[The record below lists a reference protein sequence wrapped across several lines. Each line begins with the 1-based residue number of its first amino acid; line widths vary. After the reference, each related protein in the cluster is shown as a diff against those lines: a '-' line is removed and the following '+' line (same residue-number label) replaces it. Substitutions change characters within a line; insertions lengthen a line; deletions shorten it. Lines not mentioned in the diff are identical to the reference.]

1 MKGRKCYGCKGFRV
15 RDEHRTWG
23 RCDSMLSR
31 LNSPSLRFCG
41 AARTIQL
48 RPRALK
54 VLTYLAERPGET
66 VTSKELIESLWDD
79 PSQASNNSLAQCI
92 TDIRAAL
99 DDTDHRIIRNVPRR
113 GYVLAAPVSTVEAA
127 RRAGRSLERAC
138 ARRSQHCRAD
148 LKAAGSAPAKIARAV
163 AALTLAAVLL
173 AGGGW
178 ALLGWAE
185 PSGRTHHDGGAV
197 HCGAACQTARQDDTG
212 AALATLAD
220 EIAAGVW
227 RAARGFDTDIR
238 PTSAVKDALADPKTT
253 GRDLRVRYIVHNLA
267 RREAD
272 DLHIHVELIEADSVR
287 QIWVGAFDYRMGQ
300 PGSPGPDGRFGW
312 PNACRRVAAGRS
324 TAPVAG
330 EARRRALHHA
340 RPRPHD

>member
-1 MKGRKCYGCKGFRV
+1 MGA
-15 RDEHRTWG
+15 
-23 RCDSMLSR
+23 
-31 LNSPSLRFCG
+31 LRFNAFTLELSEPALLRSG
-41 AARTIQL
+41 KTIQL

-127 RRAGRSLERAC
+127 PEPGAALSEPAPGAPNTAARTSKLLGVLQQRSHAL
-138 ARRSQHCRAD
+138 
-148 LKAAGSAPAKIARAV
+148 L

-178 ALLGWAE
+178 ALLGWAGRPAE
-185 PSGRTHHDGGAV
+185 LTMMAAPSIV
-197 HCGAACQTARQDDTG
+197 VLPVKPLQDDTG

-272 DLHIHVELIEADSVR
+272 DLHIHVELIEANSVR
-287 QIWVGAFDYRMGQ
+287 QIWVGAF
-300 PGSPGPDGRFGW
+300 
-312 PNACRRVAAGRS
+312 N
-324 TAPVAG
+324 
-330 EARRRALHHA
+330 
-340 RPRPHD
+340 